1 MYVPLRHTHPNT
13 LAHTGTQL
21 LFRWG
26 MHVFKMFD
34 TDINGSLDSKELA
47 NALKKLPKTRP
58 FNLPPGTKMMTID
71 DLINTLDSD
80 GNGSVSQVEW
90 ISNLNKCVGLAQCL
104 ADNLDAQGNLPG
116 FEGSHLTSDT
126 PDVAQ

>member
-58 FNLPPGTKMMTID
+58 FNLPPVLSIASFLQMPAGVR
-71 DLINTLDSD
+71 
-80 GNGSVSQVEW
+80 VSE
-90 ISNLNKCVGLAQCL
+90 
-104 ADNLDAQGNLPG
+104 
-116 FEGSHLTSDT
+116 
-126 PDVAQ
+126 